1 LLSISNCSELAAFNM
16 RHILVDAA
24 RKRGT
29 GKRGG
34 KFVRMNLD
42 EVSAVSPDR
51 GREAIALDEAL
62 TRLAELCWT

>member
-1 LLSISNCSELAAFNM
+1 VDWQHRAHFFAVSAQIM

-42 EVSAVSPDR
+42 EVSASRPKE
-51 GREAIALDEAL
+51 EA
-62 TRLAELCWT
+62 R